1 MEIVWL
7 VVRYLGGAGIALAG
21 AWFEHEHTKMKKQKR
36 LSIMRKFDTF
46 TQDVKD
52 DILETFCEY
61 AKKDIADG
69 NFEPDETVQSIA
81 TLYGW
86 AFLLIEAD
94 FIDIDIIPLVAWHG
108 SKPPR
113 PPKP

>member
-1 MEIVWL
+1 MI
-7 VVRYLGGAGIALAG
+7 
-21 AWFEHEHTKMKKQKR
+21 
-36 LSIMRKFDTF
+36 RKFDQF

-69 NFEPDETVQSIA
+69 NFAPDETVVSIA
-81 TLYGW
+81 TLYG
-86 AFLLIEAD
+86 AVFLLTQAD
-94 FIDIDIIPLVAWHG
+94 FIDIDIVTLVAWHG